1 MENMVDAL
9 KIAFAVIVFVMALTI
24 AFTVFPQA
32 KATSEFIF
40 YLTDKTNFEEHL
52 EESKTQAKIVGLE
65 TILPLVARYIDYNE
79 NYSIEIKKENGE
91 NIVTFDIREDADANR
106 TYIQAKKRLEEEME
120 KLVKNYQNR
129 KFIET
134 YSEEVYKGEIYT
146 TENGETFEAVNTYTR
161 IRVTYQLIN

>member
-1 MENMVDAL
+1 MQLN
-9 KIAFAVIVFVMALTI
+9 
-24 AFTVFPQA
+24 
-32 KATSEFIF
+32 
-40 YLTDKTNFEEHL
+40 
-52 EESKTQAKIVGLE
+52 
-65 TILPLVARYIDYNE
+65 
-79 NYSIEIKKENGE
+79 IKKENGE

>member
-1 MENMVDAL
+1 
-9 KIAFAVIVFVMALTI
+9 
-24 AFTVFPQA
+24 
-32 KATSEFIF
+32 
-40 YLTDKTNFEEHL
+40 
-52 EESKTQAKIVGLE
+52 
-65 TILPLVARYIDYNE
+65 
-79 NYSIEIKKENGE
+79 
-91 NIVTFDIREDADANR
+91 
-106 TYIQAKKRLEEEME
+106 ME